1 MKLSTLPT
9 DVLNIIYNNQMVDH
23 LTVSSL
29 SRESRQLVQQNV
41 NKLRMI
47 RYNTTVSQYDLLQ
60 EFCTY
65 IPVFNLTTIYFD
77 NREWYIELE
86 D

>member
-9 DVLNIIYNNQMVDH
+9 DVLSVIYNNNMVDH

-41 NKLRMI
+41 NKLKMI
-47 RYNTTVSQYDLLQ
+47 RYNTTVNQFNLLQ

-77 NREWYIELE
+77 NNEWYIEL
-86 D
+86 DN